1 MPTWVFWVIVLVI
14 VDALALRAI
23 WRR

>member
-1 MPTWVFWVIVLVI
+1 MASWVFWVIVLVI